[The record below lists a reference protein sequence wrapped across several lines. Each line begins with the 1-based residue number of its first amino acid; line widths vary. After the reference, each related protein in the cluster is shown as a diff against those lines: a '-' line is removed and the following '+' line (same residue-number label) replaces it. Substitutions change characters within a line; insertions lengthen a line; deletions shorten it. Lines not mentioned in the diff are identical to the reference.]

1 MVKSR
6 LISHDVIFN
15 MDFEEFERLEKFNLL
30 TKEIEQIQMNSKP
43 SSSTGQKESGGLTIK
58 RNGTIERT

>member
-1 MVKSR
+1 MVKSK

-43 SSSTGQKESGGLTIK
+43 SSTGQKESGGLTIK

>member
-1 MVKSR
+1 
-6 LISHDVIFN
+6 

-43 SSSTGQKESGGLTIK
+43 SSSTGQKESGGVTIK